1 VSDANQGGVIDPG
14 APGSRLQAVVDAL
27 FEALIVTNADGIIDT
42 FNAAAS
48 RMFAY
53 PAADVI
59 GHDFRMLLA
68 ETDCSQRANFLQI
81 YLSTKA
87 DKTVSQDGGLLGK
100 RRDGSVFPIEL
111 RVNQACIEGE
121 QLFVATIRDTIERCA
136 VGQLAAAEVVRTQ
149 AIMNTVVDGLIT
161 IDHAGVIETFNP
173 AAGRIFGYPV
183 KDVIGRNIRMLMPEP
198 YHSAPDG
205 FPSGDPGTADPKV
218 IGLGREVRGRRRDG
232 GVFPMDLGV
241 SETNVAGRQI
251 FVGTVRDI
259 TERKRSESAMRE
271 SIAAL
276 SRSNQELD
284 EFAYIASHDLREP
297 LRGLSNNAQYLKED
311 FGDIIGES
319 GGRRIARIFFLCQR
333 LEHLI
338 NDLLYFSR
346 LGRQD
351 LAIRSTDL
359 NTVIAD
365 IELTLEASL
374 EEANAKILVAEPL
387 PVIRC
392 DLPRIT
398 EAFRNLIANAI
409 KYNDKPEKRIEIGST
424 WQDGRH
430 VFHVRDNGI
439 GIPAQFHGDIFR
451 IFKRL
456 NDEDEKVRGSG
467 VGLTLVKKIIERQG
481 GKIWLESEVGVGTTF
496 YFFIEKL
503 QET

>member
-1 VSDANQGGVIDPG
+1 MSDEDQGGAIDPS
-14 APGSRLQAVVDAL
+14 APGSRIQAVVDAL
-27 FEALIVTNADGIIDT
+27 FEGLIVTNADGIIDT
-42 FNAAAS
+42 FNDAAS
-48 RMFAY
+48 RMFGY
-53 PAADVI
+53 PAADVV
-59 GHDFRMLLA
+59 GHDFWMLLP
-68 ETDCSQRANFLQI
+68 EPDGSQRGNFLQT
-81 YLSTKA
+81 YLSAKA
-87 DKTVSQDGGLLGK
+87 DKAVSQDRGLLGK

-111 RVNQACIEGE
+111 RVNEASVDGE
-121 QLFVATIRDTIERCA
+121 QLFVATIRDAIERCA
-136 VGQLAAAEVVRTQ
+136 ADQLAAGEVIRTQ
-149 AIMNTVVDGLIT
+149 AIMNAVVDGLIT

-173 AAGRIFGYPV
+173 AAGRIFGYAV
-183 KDVIGRNIRMLMPEP
+183 EDVIGRNIGMLVPEP

-205 FPSGDPGTADPKV
+205 YPTGDLGTADVKV
-218 IGLGREVRGRRRDG
+218 IGLGREIRGQRRDG
-232 GVFPMDLGV
+232 SVFPIDLGV
-241 SETNVAGRQI
+241 SETNVAGRRI

-259 TERKRSESAMRE
+259 TERKKSESAMRE

-297 LRGLSNNAQYLKED
+297 LRGLSNNALYLQED
-311 FGDIIGES
+311 FGDVIGEL
-319 GGRRIARIFFLCQR
+319 GRRRVARISYLCQR

-398 EAFRNLIANAI
+398 EVVSQPDR
-409 KYNDKPEKRIEIGST
+409 
-424 WQDGRH
+424 Q
-430 VFHVRDNGI
+430 RD
-439 GIPAQFHGDIFR
+439 Q
-451 IFKRL
+451 
-456 NDEDEKVRGSG
+456 V
-467 VGLTLVKKIIERQG
+467 
-481 GKIWLESEVGVGTTF
+481 
-496 YFFIEKL
+496 
-503 QET
+503 